1 MANTVNKV
9 LNVAKG
15 EVGYLEKKSNK
26 YLNDKTKNAGSN
38 NYTKYGAY
46 FGINGPDAYWCDM
59 FVDWCMVQA
68 YGRDVAKN
76 LLHGFSA
83 YTPTSA
89 QKFKDSDQWH
99 KTPRIGDQIFFKNS
113 QRICHTGIVYAV
125 TDEMVFTIEGNTS
138 NGTAVVPN
146 GGAVCKKSYAKSN
159 SRIAGYGR
167 PAYDKVSVS
176 YTTVKKTSSKSA
188 IRWLQKKLNANC
200 TYANE
205 HPLAI
210 DGIWGANTTQALKKY
225 WKQLRW
231 NTSGVYAGKK
241 TCTALKK
248 NRKK

>member
-1 MANTVNKV
+1 
-9 LNVAKG
+9 
-15 EVGYLEKKSNK
+15 
-26 YLNDKTKNAGSN
+26 
-38 NYTKYGAY
+38 
-46 FGINGPDAYWCDM
+46 
-59 FVDWCMVQA
+59 MVQA
-68 YGRDVAKN
+68 YGRDVAKK

-89 QKFKDSDQWH
+89 QKFKNNDQWH

-138 NGTAVVPN
+138 NGEAVIPN
-146 GGAVCKKSYAKSN
+146 GGAVCKKSYALGN

-167 PAYDKVSVS
+167 PKYDNVKVSYSV
-176 YTTVKKTSSKSA
+176 VKKNSSKNA
-188 IRWLQKKLNANC
+188 IKWLQKKLNANC

-205 HPLAI
+205 HPLAV
-210 DGIWGANTTQALKKY
+210 DGIWKAKTTQALKKY
-225 WKQLRW
+225 WKQLGW
-231 NTSGVYAGKK
+231 NTSGTYAGKK

>member
-1 MANTVNKV
+1 MANTVDKV
-9 LNVAKG
+9 LDVAMA

-26 YLNDKTKNAGSN
+26 NLNSKTANAGSN

-46 FGINGPDAYWCDM
+46 FGLNGPDAYWCDM
-59 FVDWCMVQA
+59 FVDWCFVQA
-68 YGRDVAKN
+68 YGRDVAKK

-89 QKFKDSDQWH
+89 QYFKNNKQWH
-99 KTPRIGDQIFFKNS
+99 TTPAVGDQIFFKNS

-138 NGTAVVPN
+138 NGSSVVPN

-188 IRWLQKKLNANC
+188 IKWLQKKLNANC
-200 TYANE
+200 TYANN
-205 HPLAI
+205 HPLSV
-210 DGIWGANTTQALKKY
+210 DGIWGPKTYEALQKY
-225 WKQLRW
+225 WKQLGW
-231 NTSGVYAGKK
+231 KTTGSYAGKK

>member
-1 MANTVNKV
+1 
-9 LNVAKG
+9 
-15 EVGYLEKKSNK
+15 
-26 YLNDKTKNAGSN
+26 
-38 NYTKYGAY
+38 
-46 FGINGPDAYWCDM
+46 
-59 FVDWCMVQA
+59 MVQA
-68 YGRDVAKN
+68 YGRDVAKK

-89 QKFKDSDQWH
+89 QKFKNNDQWH

-188 IRWLQKKLNANC
+188 IKWLQKKLNANC
-200 TYANE
+200 TYANN
-205 HPLAI
+205 HPLSV
-210 DGIWGANTTQALKKY
+210 DGIWGTKTYEALQKY
-225 WKQLRW
+225 WKQLGW
-231 NTSGVYAGKK
+231 KTTGSYAGKK